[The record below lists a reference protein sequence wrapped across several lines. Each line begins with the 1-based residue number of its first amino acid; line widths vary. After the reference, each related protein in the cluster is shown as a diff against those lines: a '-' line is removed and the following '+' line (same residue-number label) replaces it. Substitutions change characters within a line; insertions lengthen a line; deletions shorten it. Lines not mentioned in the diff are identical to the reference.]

1 MDVNRDKKHL
11 AIAGV
16 PCQTWGDLYPD
27 GQAMK
32 AGTVFEDLDMPF
44 FVTEGTVKAG
54 ILPGLQPAGGMAA
67 ARMRT
72 REEEERDQ
80 LLQQICEVSFALHDL
95 TLYLDTHP
103 QEQEALKAYSEKNRE
118 RKELKKKF
126 AEKFYPLTRDCMA
139 ECSGCE
145 AFCWQEAPCPWEG
158 GCI

>member
-44 FVTEGTVKAG
+44 FVTDGTVKAG

-72 REEEERDQ
+72 KEEEEQDQ
-80 LLQQICEVSFALHDL
+80 LLQQICEVSFALDDL

-103 QEQEALKAYSEKNRE
+103 QEQEALKVFSEKNRE
-118 RKELKKKF
+118 RKELK
-126 AEKFYPLTRDCMA
+126 
-139 ECSGCE
+139 
-145 AFCWQEAPCPWEG
+145 
-158 GCI
+158 I